1 MTTTTSKLTG
11 HEAIAYAEHFGLDL
25 HKAAD
30 PTEGAR
36 EVDADEAAEIAKEDP
51 SLISIEAP
59 VFVNEFVTATF
70 AAVGNDGF
78 RPVVWGL
85 GDSREMAIADA
96 LRQEGFKADDLAFL
110 RVVPVGTDVQE
121 RVQEGD
127 VSWDWKSYDA
137 A

>member
-1 MTTTTSKLTG
+1 MTTTSKLTG

-25 HKAAD
+25 QKATD
-30 PTEGAR
+30 PTEEAR
-36 EVDADEAAEIAKEDP
+36 EVDVDEAKDIAKEDP

-59 VFVNEFVTATF
+59 AFVNEFVTATF

-85 GDSREMAIADA
+85 GDSHEMAIADA

-121 RVQEGD
+121 RVQAGD
-127 VSWDWKSYDA
+127 VSWDWKAHEA